1 MHAHTCVYVHA
12 HAHTHKY
19 KKIIKGK
26 ETINVRMGTDGRS
39 SKEDILREPAEGMER
54 EIGRD
59 II

>member
-1 MHAHTCVYVHA
+1 M
-12 HAHTHKY
+12 HTHVCMCTHMHTHTNI